1 MRAIH
6 TETRASRHAR
16 WHGWLCSCALLVA
29 GVVASHNVRAQDVTP
44 PTAAPASQASPAEPL
59 AFQVNDD
66 RMTLAVAK
74 APQVYLY
81 GAIDAEAAR
90 RFDALVRSRKIPPG
104 SDVYLNSPGGD
115 MEAGLALGRLIRAG
129 GMVTHVGSPRR
140 PGRPAQAPKAALCVN
155 ACTYAFVGGLY
166 RWAPT
171 GADRFG
177 VQPLNMTD
185 LRAPVAERNGPT
197 TGDMV
202 AYLKDMGINPQ
213 IFAATATTPH
223 NDVSWLSAD
232 QMIAIGLANNGRL
245 PPTATVQVTSGT
257 PSLTLSQMARD
268 GEHRITLL
276 CRPDGVKLTAY
287 YTIGDER
294 AKRVVARAA
303 RSYFEVDQQQTL
315 QDNREGVSVTN
326 QSVVITR
333 PVPLAQLDYLL
344 SGRSMGAWLADRG
357 GAVRYGFTIF
367 LDSLR
372 SNLKDYTAN
381 CAQMAKLPTE
391 PKAR

>member
-1 MRAIH
+1 M
-6 TETRASRHAR
+6 
-16 WHGWLCSCALLVA
+16 LLAACVGA
-29 GVVASHNVRAQDVTP
+29 AHDARAQDAASHAVHVTP
-44 PTAAPASQASPAEPL
+44 QASADEPL
-59 AFQVNDD
+59 AIQVNDD

-74 APQVYLY
+74 APQIYLY
-81 GAIDAEAAR
+81 GVIDAEAPR
-90 RFDALVRSRKIPPG
+90 RFDALMKSRKIPPG

-115 MEAGLALGRLIRAG
+115 MEAGLALGRLIRSG
-129 GMVTHVGSPRR
+129 SMVTHVGSPRR
-140 PGRPAQAPKAALCVN
+140 SGRQVLAPKSALCVN

-166 RWAPT
+166 RWAPA
-171 GADRFG
+171 GSDRFG
-177 VQPLNMTD
+177 VQPLNMANPNQPVSD
-185 LRAPVAERNGPT
+185 RAWPT
-197 TGDMV
+197 SGDIM
-202 AYLKDMGINPQ
+202 AYLKDMGINPAT
-213 IFAATATTPH
+213 FTLSSAASHGDAL
-223 NDVSWLSAD
+223 WLNAD
-232 QMIAIGLANNGRL
+232 QMLATGLANNGRL
-245 PPTATVQVTSGT
+245 PPTATFHLASGT
-257 PSLTLSQMARD
+257 PSLTLSQVARD

-276 CRPDGVKLTAY
+276 CRPDGLMLTAY

-315 QDNREGVSVTN
+315 QDNREGVSVTD

-333 PVPLAQLDYLL
+333 PVPLAQLSYLL

-372 SNLKDYTAN
+372 NNLKDYGAN

-391 PKAR
+391 QKAR